1 MILLRPRMLR
11 YRVDIIFK
19 QEQNIVVLLRVLKS
33 NKKKSKIP
41 LLELVVVI
49 CGSDTDT

>member
-1 MILLRPRMLR
+1 MLR

-33 NKKKSKIP
+33 SNPFIRMSS
-41 LLELVVVI
+41 
-49 CGSDTDT
+49 SDMW

>member
-19 QEQNIVVLLRVLKS
+19 QEQKIVVLLRVY
-33 NKKKSKIP
+33 
-41 LLELVVVI
+41 
-49 CGSDTDT
+49 